1 MPVRLR
7 LLSPLLLLAALVL
20 VLSGRADG
28 ATEGG
33 LQRSI
38 ERQKQQERALGGA
51 AERLGRL
58 EASAAKA
65 LAVLEGRLAAVQ
77 SELESAQLRL
87 AATERRLKAAR
98 TRASRL
104 EKRSETARD
113 ALAALLRARYM
124 GDPPDLITVVLK
136 ADGFN
141 ALLEDLSFVKRVQ
154 SRDEDLLQEIRVARR
169 EAIGQRAT
177 LDDLVP
183 EQREEAEAVTRRRDA
198 VATIRGAAERRRT
211 VIVRARAA
219 RLALRDGVRADRQA
233 SEAALSRLQRE
244 RRAAARRSARAAALR
259 ALASLEAESAAAAT
273 KVGPGGPWAI
283 PYAIV
288 ECESGGQNLPPNFAT
303 ASGYY
308 QFIGSTWAGLGG
320 STKHAYQAPKAEQ
333 DRLAARLWNGGAGAA
348 NWDCAAIVGLL

>member
-7 LLSPLLLLAALVL
+7 LLAPLLLLAVL
-20 VLSGRADG
+20 AVALSGRADG

-38 ERQKQQERALGGA
+38 DRQKQEERALGGA

-77 SELESAQLRL
+77 GELVSTQLRL

-98 TRASRL
+98 ARAKRL
-104 EKRSETARD
+104 ERKSGKART
-113 ALAALLRARYM
+113 ALAALLRARFM

-183 EQREEAEAVTRRRDA
+183 EQREEAEAVARRRDA
-198 VATIRGAAERRRT
+198 VATIRAAAERRRA
-211 VIVRARAA
+211 VLARARAA

-233 SEAALSRLQRE
+233 SEATLGKLQRE
-244 RRAAARRSARAAALR
+244 RRAAERRAARAAALR
-259 ALASLEAESAAAAT
+259 ALKALEAESAASAT
-273 KVGPGGPWAI
+273 KAGPGGPWAI

-288 ECESGGQNLPPNFAT
+288 ECESGGQNLPPNSAT

-308 QFIGSTWAGLGG
+308 QFIDTTWAGLGG
-320 STKHAYQAPKAEQ
+320 STKHAFQAPKAEQ
-333 DRLAARLWNGGAGAA
+333 DRLAAQLWNGGAGAA
-348 NWDCAAIVGLL
+348 NWDCAAIVGIL

>member
-1 MPVRLR
+1 MPAR
-7 LLSPLLLLAALVL
+7 LLLAVPVLLLAVL
-20 VLSGRADG
+20 VVALSGRADG

-38 ERQKQQERALGGA
+38 ERQKQQERDLGDA

-58 EASAAKA
+58 ESAAAKA
-65 LAVLEGRLAAVQ
+65 VAGLEQRLATVQ
-77 SELESAQLRL
+77 SELATAQIRL
-87 AATERRLKAAR
+87 AGTQKRLKAAR
-98 TRASRL
+98 ARATRL
-104 EKRSETARD
+104 ERRSDEARN
-113 ALAALLRARYM
+113 ALATLLRARYM
-124 GDPPDLITVVLK
+124 GDPPDLVTVVLK

-141 ALLEDLSFVKRVQ
+141 ALLEDLSFARRVQ
-154 SRDEDLLQEIRVARR
+154 DRDEDLLQEIRVARR

-183 EQREEAEAVTRRRDA
+183 EQREEAAAVTRRRDA
-198 VATIRGAAERRRT
+198 VATIRAAAERRRT
-211 VIVRARAA
+211 VLAQARAA
-219 RLALRDGVRADRQA
+219 RLALLDGVRADRQR
-233 SEAALSRLQRE
+233 SEATLSKLQRE
-244 RRAAARRSARAAALR
+244 RRAAERRAALR
-259 ALASLEAESAAAAT
+259 ALKSLEAESAASAT

-288 ECESGGQNLPPNFAT
+288 ECESGGQNVPPNSAT

-308 QFIGSTWAGLGG
+308 QFIDSTWAGLGG

-333 DRLAARLWNGGAGAA
+333 DRLAARLWNNGAGAA